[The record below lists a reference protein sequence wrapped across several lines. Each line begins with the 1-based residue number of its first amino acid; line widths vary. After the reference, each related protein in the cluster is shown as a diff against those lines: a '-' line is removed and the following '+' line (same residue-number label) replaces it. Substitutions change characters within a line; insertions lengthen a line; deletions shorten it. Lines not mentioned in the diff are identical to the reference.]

1 MLDVGTGESVD
12 EIRVVFF
19 KQNGVIVLTLVLIK
33 RYLKMDSRKRNNNDL
48 NSYVYFFFGSKMQ
61 PVLVSKWVFIEKIFT
76 Y

>member
-48 NSYVYFFFGSKMQ
+48 NSYLCSFFAQKCNWF
-61 PVLVSKWVFIEKIFT
+61 
-76 Y
+76 